1 MAQRF
6 VVNVLENNK
15 PYLDEEEGIS
25 EEEETEIMKQ
35 YDLIIDKQY
44 DLIID
49 RLNNVAVKNGGNFNR
64 YTG

>member
-35 YDLIIDKQY
+35 YDLIID
-44 DLIID
+44 